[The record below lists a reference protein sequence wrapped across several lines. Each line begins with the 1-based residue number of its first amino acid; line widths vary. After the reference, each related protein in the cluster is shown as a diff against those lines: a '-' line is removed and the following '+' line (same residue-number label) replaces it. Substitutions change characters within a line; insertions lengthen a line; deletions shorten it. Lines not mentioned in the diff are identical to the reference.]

1 MAEPWVTPNEI
12 RRALKGG
19 DGAGVRIAILDS
31 GIDCTHPGLANAH
44 IDDDVSIVSE
54 GGCVRVKEESDGDVF
69 GHGTAVAGIIHQ
81 TAPKATLGSF
91 RVLGHFKES
100 RAAVIREGIREAK
113 ERGYH
118 IVQCSFGAP
127 ARALDAATYKGW
139 IDFLYLHGIHI
150 VAAGSNSGFQT
161 AEWPAHF
168 PTVIGVGADPLN
180 REHLV
185 LAAEQLGLIEFLTR
199 AEEPEALWPGGG
211 TRQLVG
217 SSFAAPRV
225 AGWLARILSRHPGLH
240 PLLAKAALRV
250 AAQPL

>member
-1 MAEPWVTPNEI
+1 MGEAWITPDEI
-12 RRALKGG
+12 RDAVQTG
-19 DGAGVRIAILDS
+19 DGEGVRIAILDS
-31 GIDCTHPGLANAH
+31 GVDTTHPKLAGMNLA
-44 IDDDVSIVSE
+44 DDVAIVSE
-54 GGCVRVKEESDGDVF
+54 GGRVRVKEESDGDVF
-69 GHGTAVAGIIHQ
+69 GHGTAVAGILHNS
-81 TAPKATLGSF
+81 APRATLGSF

-100 RAAVIREGIREAK
+100 RAAVIREGVRQAAR
-113 ERGYH
+113 RGYH

-127 ARALDAATYKGW
+127 ARPRDAAIYKGW
-139 IDFLYLHGIHI
+139 IDALYLRRIHI

-180 REHLV
+180 RDHLS
-185 LAAEQLGLIEFLTR
+185 LATEGLVEFSTR
-199 AEEPEALWPGGG
+199 AEEPKALWPGGG

-225 AGWLARILSRHPGLH
+225 AGWLARILSKHPGLH

-250 AAQPL
+250 AAETSEA

>member
-1 MAEPWVTPNEI
+1 MGEPWINPDEI
-12 RRALKGG
+12 RIALQEG

-31 GIDCTHPGLANAH
+31 GVDTTHPGLGMLDLA
-44 IDDDVSIVSE
+44 DDVAFVSD
-54 GGCVRVKEESDGDVF
+54 GGRIRVKEESDGDVF
-69 GHGTAVAGIIHQ
+69 GHGTAVTGIIHQ
-81 TAPKATLGSF
+81 YAPKATLGSF

-100 RAAVIREGIREAK
+100 RAAVIREGVREATR
-113 ERGYH
+113 RGYD

-127 ARALDAATYKGW
+127 ARARDAAIYKGW
-139 IDFLYLHGIHI
+139 VDALYLRGVHI

-168 PTVIGVGADPLN
+168 PTVIAVGADPLS

-185 LAAEQLGLIEFLTR
+185 RATEGLVEFLTR
-199 AEEPEALWPGGG
+199 AEEPKAYWPGGG

-225 AGWLARILSRHPGLH
+225 AGWLARILSLHPGLH
-240 PLLAKAALRV
+240 PLLAKAALRA
-250 AAQPL
+250 AAQPF

>member
-1 MAEPWVTPNEI
+1 MDEPWVTPDEI
-12 RRALKGG
+12 RSALKEG

-31 GIDCTHPGLANAH
+31 GVDVTHPGLAGLSLE
-44 IDDDVSIVSE
+44 DDVAIVSE
-54 GGCVRVKEESDGDVF
+54 GGRIRVKEESDGDVF
-69 GHGTAVAGIIHQ
+69 GHGTAVTGIIHQ
-81 TAPKATLGSF
+81 CAPKATLGSF
-91 RVLGHFKES
+91 RVLGHLKES
-100 RAAVIREGIREAK
+100 RAAVIREGVREAAR
-113 ERGYH
+113 RGYN

-127 ARALDAATYKGW
+127 ARPRDAAIYKGW
-139 IDFLYLHGIHI
+139 IDALYLRGIHI

-168 PTVIGVGADPLN
+168 PTVIAVGADPLN

-185 LAAEQLGLIEFLTR
+185 RATEGLVEFLTR
-199 AEEPEALWPGGG
+199 AEESEALWPGGG

-240 PLLAKAALRV
+240 PLLAKASLRA

>member
-1 MAEPWVTPNEI
+1 MDEPWVTPDEI
-12 RRALKGG
+12 RSALKEG

-31 GIDCTHPGLANAH
+31 GVDVTHPGLAG
-44 IDDDVSIVSE
+44 ISLEDDVAIVSE
-54 GGCVRVKEESDGDVF
+54 GGRIRVKEESDGDVF
-69 GHGTAVAGIIHQ
+69 GHGTAVTGIIRQ
-81 TAPKATLGSF
+81 CAPKATLGSF

-100 RAAVIREGIREAK
+100 RAAVIREGVREA
-113 ERGYH
+113 
-118 IVQCSFGAP
+118 
-127 ARALDAATYKGW
+127 ARPRDAAIYKGW
-139 IDFLYLHGIHI
+139 IDALYLRGIHI

-168 PTVIGVGADPLN
+168 PTVIAVGADPLN

-185 LAAEQLGLIEFLTR
+185 RATEGLVEFLTR
-199 AEEPEALWPGGG
+199 AEESEALWPGGG

-240 PLLAKAALRV
+240 PLLAKASLRA

>member
-1 MAEPWVTPNEI
+1 MAEPWITPDEI
-12 RRALKGG
+12 RRALKDG
-19 DGAGVRIAILDS
+19 DGSGVRIAILDS
-31 GIDCTHPGLANAH
+31 GVDTTHPGLRGVRLA
-44 IDDDVSIVSE
+44 DDVAIVSE
-54 GGCVRVKEESDGDVF
+54 GGRVRVKEESDGDVF
-69 GHGTAVAGIIHQ
+69 GHGTAVTGIIHQ
-81 TAPKATLGSF
+81 CAPKATLGSF

-100 RAAVIREGIREAK
+100 RAAVIREGVREAAR
-113 ERGYH
+113 RGYH

-127 ARALDAATYKGW
+127 ARARDAATYKGW
-139 IDFLYLHGIHI
+139 IDALYLRGIHI

-168 PTVIGVGADPLN
+168 PTVIAVGADPIN
-180 REHLV
+180 RQHLV
-185 LAAEQLGLIEFLTR
+185 LATEGLVEFLTR
-199 AEEPEALWPGGG
+199 AEESQALWPGGG

-240 PLLAKAALRV
+240 PLLAKAALRA